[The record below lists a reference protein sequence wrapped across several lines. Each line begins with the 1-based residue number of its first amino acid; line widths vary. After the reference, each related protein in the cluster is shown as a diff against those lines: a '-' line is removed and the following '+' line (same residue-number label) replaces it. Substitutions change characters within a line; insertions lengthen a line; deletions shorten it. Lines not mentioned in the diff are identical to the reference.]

1 MHSWAQTSLTSRTI
15 VRAETLDLYGLS
27 ETWEVRAMR
36 LLALFVALATS
47 LFVTT
52 AQAED
57 VLVLSLGG
65 DADAALR
72 APVLQQVQD
81 LLVADGFV
89 VAGPSE
95 LVHRVP
101 PSRLAPSTPAEA
113 VTLAADLSIPRVVCV
128 SVWAVEGH
136 ITELSLSLQALSGRR
151 SARDSTATAIVQ
163 PTEEARALAVRTM
176 VTQVL
181 ASERAASMLDP
192 ARVSTVA
199 PEPDPEETPQPAPG
213 ALAPGEPE
221 PLFGIIGPGL
231 LTAIGA
237 AGLGLGI
244 WGVLDETCDLRGA
257 SGLCLRG
264 ESNNVGVGAVLII
277 TGAASLA
284 GAIAWWIIT
293 PTVPASPSRIDIALG
308 PTSLHVRGT
317 F

>member
-1 MHSWAQTSLTSRTI
+1 
-15 VRAETLDLYGLS
+15 
-27 ETWEVRAMR
+27 MR
-36 LLALFVALATS
+36 LLALFLALATS

-57 VLVLSLGG
+57 VLVISLGG

-101 PSRLAPSTPAEA
+101 PSRLAPTTPAEA

-128 SVWAVEGH
+128 SVWAVEGR

-151 SARDSTATAIVQ
+151 SARDSTATAIVRE
-163 PTEEARALAVRTM
+163 PTDDARILAVRTM

-192 ARVSTVA
+192 ARVSTVT
-199 PEPDPEETPQPAPG
+199 PEPAPEETPD

-244 WGVLDETCDLRGA
+244 WGVLDATCDVRGA

-284 GAIAWWIIT
+284 GAIAWWVIT
-293 PTVPASPSRIDIALG
+293 PTVPASPSRIDVAIG
-308 PTSLHVRGT
+308 PTSLHLRGT

>member
-1 MHSWAQTSLTSRTI
+1 
-15 VRAETLDLYGLS
+15 
-27 ETWEVRAMR
+27 MR
-36 LLALFVALATS
+36 PLALFLALATS

-89 VAGPSE
+89 VAGPNE

-128 SVWAVEGH
+128 SVWAVEGR

-151 SARDSTATAIVQ
+151 SARDSTASSVVRE
-163 PTEEARALAVRTM
+163 PTDEARMLAVRTM

-192 ARVSTVA
+192 ARVSTIT
-199 PEPDPEETPQPAPG
+199 PEPAPEETPQPTPG
-213 ALAPGEPE
+213 VLAPGEPE

-244 WGVLDETCDLRGA
+244 WGVLDATCDLRGA

-284 GAIAWWIIT
+284 GAIAWWVIT
-293 PTVPASPSRIDIALG
+293 PATPASPSRIDIALG
-308 PTSLHVRGT
+308 PSSLHLRGT

>member
-1 MHSWAQTSLTSRTI
+1 
-15 VRAETLDLYGLS
+15 
-27 ETWEVRAMR
+27 MR
-36 LLALFVALATS
+36 LLALFLALATSLFVTS

-57 VLVLSLGG
+57 VLVISLGG

-101 PSRLAPSTPAEA
+101 PSRLAPSTPGEA

-128 SVWAVEGH
+128 SVWAVQGH
-136 ITELSLSLQALSGRR
+136 ISELSLSLQALSGRR
-151 SARDSTATAIVQ
+151 SARDSTATAIVRE
-163 PTEEARALAVRTM
+163 PTDEARVLAVRTM

-192 ARVSTVA
+192 ARVSTIA
-199 PEPDPEETPQPAPG
+199 PEPAPEEALAPAPD
-213 ALAPGEPE
+213 ALAPGDPE

-244 WGVLDETCDLRGA
+244 WGVLDATCDLRGA
-257 SGLCLRG
+257 AGLCLRG

-284 GAIAWWIIT
+284 GAIAWWVIT
-293 PTVPASPSRIDIALG
+293 PATPASPSRIDIALG
-308 PTSLHVRGT
+308 PSSLHLRGT